1 MRRDALLLA
10 EMIDAAEQ
18 AIALVAGRGID
29 DLERD
34 RTARDALL
42 WNFTVLGEAAAA
54 ASDEIRRAHPDVPWR
69 LAAALRNRIV
79 HGYWSIDL
87 DIVHSTATDVLP
99 GLVEQLRAVI
109 ASDDDERPE
118 PAAGGPRRP

>member
-34 RTARDALL
+34 RTGRDALL
-42 WNFTVLGEAAAA
+42 WNFMVLGEAAAT

-69 LAAALRNRIV
+69 LAAVRNRIV

-99 GLVEQLRAVI
+99 GLVEQLSAVI
-109 ASDDDERPE
+109 ANDGDERPE
-118 PAAGGPRRP
+118 PAAGGTPQV

>member
-18 AIALVAGRGID
+18 AIALVKGRGTD
-29 DLERD
+29 DLEHD

-42 WNFTVLGEAAAA
+42 WNFMVLGEAAAT

-99 GLVEQLRAVI
+99 GLVEQLRAVM
-109 ASDDDERPE
+109 ANDGDERPE
-118 PAAGGPRRP
+118 TATGGAAQE